1 MVEDQVVVGNP
12 DALVV
17 DLGCIPGEASF
28 VAALLVGHEVAC
40 TVAVVADT
48 DLDVLQTA
56 AAGHSLDHPVVV
68 VEDSRSPA
76 VVVDHLEVDNSQTS
90 WELSIQKSRNAQINT
105 Q

>member
-1 MVEDQVVVGNP
+1 MVAGNP
-12 DALVV
+12 DALGVV
-17 DLGCIPGEASF
+17 LGCIPGEASS

-40 TVAVVADT
+40 TVAVVAGT
-48 DLDVLQTA
+48 DLDVLQSA
-56 AAGHSLDHPVVV
+56 AAGHSLGHPAVVA
-68 VEDSRSPA
+68 EGSHSPA

>member
-1 MVEDQVVVGNP
+1 M
-12 DALVV
+12 
-17 DLGCIPGEASF
+17 
-28 VAALLVGHEVAC
+28 AALLVGHEVAC
-40 TVAVVADT
+40 TVVVVADIG
-48 DLDVLQTA
+48 LDVLQTA

-68 VEDSRSPA
+68 AEDSHSPVV